1 MESLEID
8 DQIKDS
14 KVKRHKKRLN
24 TSDLISFKELNIFLG
39 PGMKLQEEKKEIN
52 CCMTVYNEPALAV
65 LVSLYSLIKNIGV
78 LFENHGINFDKK
90 LTVFAIIDGI
100 SKVSLSTSEL
110 LTDLGLNTSVPPD
123 ERADVFLYRKTF
135 NLIQL
140 HDLILRFSQNRD
152 KESALWPNLLNE
164 SQKFETQQGHS
175 FDINARLDVIFCV
188 KKENKG
194 KLHSH
199 WVFFNILCDLYD
211 SKYCIQMDAGSIPKP
226 DAISHLYKF
235 FEKNER
241 AGAAASMV
249 LINNTPNFW
258 NIFHIWQSGDFIYQR
273 LFCWP
278 SETLIGY
285 LTTIPGQFCFI
296 RTAALLGD
304 KKCASDLKKTSSPVE
319 NYFRGLKP
327 LDPFQETMFL
337 AEDRIIGFE
346 IICSHENDWN
356 LYFVPSAISFTDPC
370 ISLQELLQQRRR
382 WCNSSFTCNVWF
394 ISQMRKIIKNRKRL
408 IHKLLLGVNV
418 PAFFLNELFIFL
430 ILAVSFMFPIIFKT
444 TFIDNLENPAL
455 KQSMNYLYISGLV
468 LFTMQIIAFLVKK
481 SKNIGIFLFKIN
493 TVFLTLIFLTI
504 LAFTFSNGL
513 ILGNSILFSIVIFAE
528 VIAGFFLAPLS
539 SKALFINYLKV
550 FLPYF
555 IIKPIMM
562 LQVRTYSF
570 CNFKDTSWGTKGL
583 ISEVT
588 KKLKNKEDKLFYR
601 RFIIGW
607 LTANIAFLTAF
618 LIFGQEKQLLL
629 FNIFLSMVL
638 IFTVLKVVAGFKLF
652 YQQAIK
658 KGNRKTF

>member
-1 MESLEID
+1 MEPLKVENL
-8 DQIKDS
+8 IKDIE
-14 KVKRHKKRLN
+14 VKTNKKSN
-24 TSDLISFKELNIFLG
+24 TPGKLISFKELTILPG
-39 PGMKLQEEKKEIN
+39 PGIKLQKEKKEIN
-52 CCMTVYNEPALAV
+52 CCMTVYNEPAMAI
-65 LVSLYSLIKNIGV
+65 LVSLYSLLKNIGFLV
-78 LFENHGINFDKK
+78 DNFEKTFGKK
-90 LTVFAIIDGI
+90 FTVFAIIDGFN
-100 SKVSLSTSEL
+100 KVSSSTSTL
-110 LTDLGLNTSVPPD
+110 LADLGLNMSGLSD
-123 ERADVFLYRKTF
+123 EKADIFLINKVFDLT
-135 NLIQL
+135 QL
-140 HDLILRFSQNRD
+140 QDFILRFSQNGND
-152 KESALWPNLLNE
+152 ESVLWLDLLNE
-164 SQKFETQQGHS
+164 SKKFETPQEQS
-175 FDINARLDVIFCV
+175 LEINTSLEVVFCI

-194 KLHSH
+194 KLNSH
-199 WVFFNILCDLYD
+199 WVFFDILCDFYD

-226 DAISHLYKF
+226 DAIYHLYKF
-235 FEKNER
+235 FEKKER

-249 LINNTPNFW
+249 LINNNPNY
-258 NIFHIWQSGDFIYQR
+258 NDIFHIWQTGDFIYQR

-304 KKCASDLKKTSSPVE
+304 KKHPTALNKTSSPVE

-327 LDPFQETMFL
+327 LDPFQESMFL

-346 IICSHENDWN
+346 IICCQENDWN
-356 LYFVPSAISFTDPC
+356 LYFVPSAVSFTDPC
-370 ISLQELLQQRRR
+370 ISLKELLQQRRR

-408 IHKLLLGVNV
+408 IHKLLLGINV

-430 ILAVSFMFPIIFKT
+430 IPAISFMFPIIFKT
-444 TFIDNLENPAL
+444 SFIDNLENPAL
-455 KQSMNYLYISGLV
+455 KQSIYYLYVAMLL
-468 LFTMQIIAFLVKK
+468 LFIMQIIAFLVKK
-481 SKNIGIFLFKIN
+481 SKNIGIILFKIN
-493 TVFLTLIFLTI
+493 TIFLTLMFVTI
-504 LAFTFSNGL
+504 LAFTLSNGL

-528 VIAGFFLAPLS
+528 VMAGFLLALLS

-583 ISEVT
+583 ISGVA
-588 KKLKNKEDKLFYR
+588 KKLKNKEDKVFYR
-601 RFIIGW
+601 RFIMGW

-618 LIFGQEKQLLL
+618 LILGQEKQLLF
-629 FNIFLSMVL
+629 FNIFLSLVA

-652 YQQAIK
+652 TGK
-658 KGNRKTF
+658 LFGMKENNF